1 MFKLEQNKRAV
12 SSSEGVLIAVLNRLD
27 SIDLVLDHAK
37 CGINVRV
44 VIRLFRKEENKYE
57 SPDMVL
63 T

>member
-1 MFKLEQNKRAV
+1 MFRLEQNKRAV
-12 SSSEGVLIAVLNRLD
+12 SSSVGVLIAVLNRLG
-27 SIDLVLDHAK
+27 SINLVLDQAK
-37 CGINVRV
+37 CGLNVCV